1 MRGEQLTLGAAYGVV
16 FDDGEDFY
24 TALGAFCRSRNIRQG
39 YIPMFLG
46 GFTTVEIA
54 GDCADGSCTTVDRSQ
69 VAMVGAGTIAYE
81 PFSDT
86 VVPHVHVSVG
96 RTGHGGAT
104 ARTSHLVSAQVRDL
118 NELLLIEVAYPLLQR
133 HRG

>member
-1 MRGEQLTLGAAYGVV
+1 V

-24 TALGAFCRSRNIRQG
+24 TALGAFCRSRNIRQR

-46 GFTTVEIA
+46 GFSAVEVA
-54 GDCADGSCTTVDRSQ
+54 GDCADGACTTVDRGP

-96 RTGHGGAT
+96 PAGNGAT
-104 ARTSHLVSAQVRDL
+104 ARTSHLIGAQVRDL
-118 NELLLIEVAYPLLQR
+118 NELLLIEVAYPVLQR